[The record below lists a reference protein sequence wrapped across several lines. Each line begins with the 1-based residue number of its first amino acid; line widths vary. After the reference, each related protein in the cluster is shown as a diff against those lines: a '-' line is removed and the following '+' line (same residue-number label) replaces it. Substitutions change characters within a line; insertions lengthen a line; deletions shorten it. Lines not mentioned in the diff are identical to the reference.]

1 MHIHFLIA
9 TFPCV
14 QQTWGSSG
22 KTQEASVHFPIEI
35 QVSCSFKEE
44 NLKSHL
50 DDSSWCTCMLSRFIG
65 SNSLQP
71 YCLQPARLLCRRS
84 QMSKRLRIQVGRQS
98 SMVGLWPHPQKFW
111 STGLGLG
118 PEAASLKSSQNDPNA
133 GGQPHPPEEVL
144 WRAAWRFPHSRSTEC
159 ISDIIELDVSGT
171 DTSQQICMS
180 HSKNLRDILKLPYR
194 PCVGG

>member
-1 MHIHFLIA
+1 MCSTDLGEQWEDPGSKCAFSHRDTGFL
-9 TFPCV
+9 FFQRRKP
-14 QQTWGSSG
+14 
-22 KTQEASVHFPIEI
+22 E
-35 QVSCSFKEE
+35 
-44 NLKSHL
+44 KSL
-50 DDSSWCTCMLSRFIG
+50 RWRFLMYVMLSRFIG

-98 SMVGLWPHPQKFW
+98 SMVGLWPQPQKFW
-111 STGLGLG
+111 STRLGLG